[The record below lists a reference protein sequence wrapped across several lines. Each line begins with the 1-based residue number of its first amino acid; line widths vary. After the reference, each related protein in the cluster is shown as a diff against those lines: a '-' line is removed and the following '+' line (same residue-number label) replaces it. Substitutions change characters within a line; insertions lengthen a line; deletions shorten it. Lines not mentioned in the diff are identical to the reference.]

1 MREYKDLLHHVLE
14 YGHDREDRTGVGTRS
29 VFGAQIR
36 VSSIFRGFP
45 LLTTKKVHFKSIVHE
60 LIWFLSGDTN
70 VKYLQDNGV
79 KIWDAWST
87 KEECAKFG
95 REEGD
100 LGQVYPKQWNSFGS
114 WDVTRVV
121 RVPKRVPSKR
131 SMTPVREGAGKPK
144 GPFEVLE
151 TDVRRGTSRYPYDR
165 IRFLDTGYE
174 YEVRR
179 SQIDEGTVR
188 DPYAATVA
196 GVGYLGEYK
205 KHPLHRHLHAVW
217 TSMLERCYSPKC
229 KEYKY
234 YGAKGVTV
242 ATRWHCYAA
251 FLDDVTRLPG
261 WYEKSQNPAGYELDK
276 DHLGGDIYSP
286 ETCIWAPS
294 FVNKSYMRSTA
305 FEAVSPDG
313 AVYRHISP
321 KIFAELHGLNVNCV
335 SKAVRGEQKHHRGWT
350 FRRVDDPDLRFVAP
364 VNQIDRVIESIKTNP
379 YSRRHI
385 VTGWNPLEADQVA
398 LPPCHTLFQFYVRE
412 DKYLDCH
419 LYQRSGDIFLGVPFN
434 IASYAL
440 LTSMIAALTGLEA
453 GDLIC
458 SYGDLHLYS
467 NHFDQAREQ
476 LSRRPRALPTLKLN
490 TEGVEHITDFT
501 YDHIKIENY
510 NPHPAIKAPVAV

>member
-1 MREYKDLLHHVLE
+1 MREYKDLLHHVLTD
-14 YGHDREDRTGVGTRS
+14 GQDREDRTGVGTRS

-36 VSSIFRGFP
+36 VSDISSGFP
-45 LLTTKKVHFKSIVHE
+45 LLTTKRVHFKSIVHE

-100 LGQVYPKQWNSFGS
+100 LGPIYSKLWTSFGS
-114 WDVTRVV
+114 
-121 RVPKRVPSKR
+121 
-131 SMTPVREGAGKPK
+131 
-144 GPFEVLE
+144 
-151 TDVRRGTSRYPYDR
+151 
-165 IRFLDTGYE
+165 YE
-174 YEVRR
+174 
-179 SQIDEGTVR
+179 
-188 DPYAATVA
+188 
-196 GVGYLGEYK
+196 
-205 KHPLHRHLHAVW
+205 
-217 TSMLERCYSPKC
+217 
-229 KEYKY
+229 
-234 YGAKGVTV
+234 
-242 ATRWHCYAA
+242 
-251 FLDDVTRLPG
+251 PG
-261 WYEKSQNPAGYELDK
+261 NPG
-276 DHLGGDIYSP
+276 
-286 ETCIWAPS
+286 
-294 FVNKSYMRSTA
+294 
-305 FEAVSPDG
+305 
-313 AVYRHISP
+313 
-321 KIFAELHGLNVNCV
+321 
-335 SKAVRGEQKHHRGWT
+335 
-350 FRRVDDPDLRFVAP
+350 
-364 VNQIDRVIESIKTNP
+364 VNQIERVIESIRTNP
-379 YSRRHI
+379 HSRRHI
-385 VTGWNPLEADQVA
+385 VSAWDPDVADKVT

-476 LSRRPRALPTLKLN
+476 LSRRPRTLPTLLLN
-490 TEGVEHITDFT
+490 TEGVERITDFT